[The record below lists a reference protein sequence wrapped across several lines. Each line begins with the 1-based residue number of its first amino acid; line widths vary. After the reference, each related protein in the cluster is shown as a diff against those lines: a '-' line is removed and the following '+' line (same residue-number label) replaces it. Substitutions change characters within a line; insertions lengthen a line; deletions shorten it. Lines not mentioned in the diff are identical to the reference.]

1 MPFDGLLSFDNAG
14 LATLIVLLVMLQQDV
29 STLLHATVDSCGN
42 SAGILCSLRV
52 GCAYKRLILSRL
64 KSQNGHI
71 LR

>member
-29 STLLHATVDSCGN
+29 STFLHATVDSCGN

-52 GCAYKRLILSRL
+52 VCAHK
-64 KSQNGHI
+64 
-71 LR
+71 